1 MGDNRRKIGAI
12 TIGQSPRVDVTPELQ
27 AVLGPEYEFIEGGAL
42 DGLTRAQ
49 VAELAPKPGDYVLV
63 TRMADGGPSVQ
74 IAEHHILPR
83 MQGQI
88 DRVIAAGAD
97 VVALLCTG
105 EFPPFQSSKLLVK
118 PQPVLHHF
126 VAALAEGKRLGVVIP
141 APEQVEHAIPRWKP
155 VAGEVRV
162 EAGSPYADI
171 SQLERAVEA
180 LKGWEADMIVLD
192 CMGFTTAMKA
202 RAAEIAKVPVIL
214 PRTVL
219 ARTLA
224 ELT

>member
-1 MGDNRRKIGAI
+1 MI
-12 TIGQSPRVDVTPELQ
+12 PELQ
-27 AVLGPEYEFIEGGAL
+27 AVLGQQYEFVEGGAL
-42 DGLTRAQ
+42 DGLTREE
-49 VAELAPKPGDYVLV
+49 VAGLAPKPGDYVLV
-63 TRMADGGPSVQ
+63 TRLTDGSSVQ

-88 DRVIAAGAD
+88 DRVIAAGAE

-141 APEQVEHAIPRWKP
+141 APEQVEHAVLRWKP
-155 VAGEVRV
+155 VAKEVRV
-162 EAGSPYADI
+162 EAGSPYAEI
-171 SQLERAVEA
+171 AQLERATEA
-180 LKGWEADMIVLD
+180 LKRWEADMIVLD
-192 CMGFTTAMKA
+192 CMGFTTTMKA
-202 RAAEIAKVPVIL
+202 RAAEIAGVPVIL

-224 ELT
+224 ELV

>member
-12 TIGQSPRVDVTPELQ
+12 TIGQSPRTDVVPEIQ
-27 AVLGPEYEFIEGGAL
+27 SILGPDVEFVEGGAL
-42 DGLTRAQ
+42 DGLTGEQ
-49 VAELAPKPGDYVLV
+49 VAGLAPKPGDYVLV
-63 TRMADGGPSVQ
+63 TRMADGSSVQ

-88 DRVIAAGAD
+88 DRVIAAGAEA
-97 VVALLCTG
+97 VALLCTG
-105 EFPPFQSSKLLVK
+105 EFPPFRSDKLLVK

-126 VAALAEGKRLGVVIP
+126 VAALAEGRRLGVVIP
-141 APEQVEHAIPRWKP
+141 APEQVEQAILRWKP
-155 VAGEVRV
+155 VAREVRV
-162 EAGSPYADI
+162 EAGSPYAGI
-171 SQLERAVEA
+171 SQLERATEA
-180 LKGWEADMIVLD
+180 LRRWEADMIVLD

-202 RAAEIAKVPVIL
+202 RAAEIARVPVIL

-224 ELT
+224 ELV